1 MRGAGAHEQRFA
13 VLIDDLLTTADS
25 HNPSVQANYLWGFDS
40 QKKTL
45 KEFEKEIYYTNGDY
59 EKAYSDLFK
68 RRLLVGQHEFK
79 KQIGRDEE
87 KSHHHYIWGQQGFKC
102 SGHLSAPGEEAQCK
116 KMKKLGHVKEKKL
129 VGWDLQKPR
138 DNRMYY
144 IGEGGAN
151 LRKLDKHIKRKQGN
165 ILNLFSTNVINDN

>member
-59 EKAYSDLFK
+59 EKAYSEAFK
-68 RRLLVGQHEFK
+68 KRLLVGQHEFK

-102 SGHLSAPGEEAQCK
+102 SGHLSAPGEA
-116 KMKKLGHVKEKKL
+116 
-129 VGWDLQKPR
+129 
-138 DNRMYY
+138 
-144 IGEGGAN
+144 A
-151 LRKLDKHIKRKQGN
+151 
-165 ILNLFSTNVINDN
+165 